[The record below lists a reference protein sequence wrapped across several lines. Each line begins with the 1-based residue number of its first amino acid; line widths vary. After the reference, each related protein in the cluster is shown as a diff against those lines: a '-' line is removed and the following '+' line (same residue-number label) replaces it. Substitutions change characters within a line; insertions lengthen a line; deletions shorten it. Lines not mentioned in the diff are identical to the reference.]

1 MRPQRLYK
9 TAEGRYYFLIDG
21 VRKYIR
27 IPKGMTES
35 ELLRLNLKTILKL
48 YGKRVKG
55 RKKRKM
61 AKFEKPVISQPL
73 KTASSAFVE
82 QGKPITEIS
91 DIVSGKE
98 RKKREQLYDDLS
110 LLAKTAVTSR
120 LGSTAPMSQVGGPA
134 VSVGPL
140 PSDAPVGP
148 SASGLPSAT
157 TSVGS
162 TPATTPTV
170 RGVSNRDLLKG
181 LTVNT
186 NGRPAPPLA
195 PVVEEETP
203 NILKGV
209 VSDAEWK
216 AIQKKINE
224 AKKQDE
230 KISQPDANFGNVN
243 PTEVAQRLRDPVEVA
258 QSKKRLKQFLR
269 TGEGTL
275 ASEGIKPK
283 STEQK
288 LAETPSFSASTGG
301 ITEPATLPKTDI
313 TTKGPPAGAMPV
325 SLYETAKAEYL
336 STLSPEEQ
344 AKAAMGFGMD
354 DGDDGLYNDELAHL
368 IRKRVGQ
375 IVPVLPSDKV
385 NQLLGYVVKG
395 DKKFAAVINTNP
407 SQSDGSGT
415 DGYRSGHWR
424 AIFIDN
430 RDDYPSC
437 EYFDPLAEGPP
448 EKSLINIMKK
458 LCKIMNPEKMCLYKQ
473 SNIRRQAKE
482 KSTCGWH
489 VAQFIDDR
497 WNGESWADASGY
509 NHYMQSQ
516 KEAVDDS
523 NHGEKEVTKYIKKYN
538 RYI

>member
-1 MRPQRLYK
+1 
-9 TAEGRYYFLIDG
+9 
-21 VRKYIR
+21 
-27 IPKGMTES
+27 MTES

-91 DIVSGKE
+91 DVISGKE
-98 RKKREQLYDDLS
+98 RKKREALYDALTTIALS
-110 LLAKTAVTSR
+110 NKPPV
-120 LGSTAPMSQVGGPA
+120 SQVGGPA

-140 PSDAPVGP
+140 PSTAPVGP
-148 SASGLPSAT
+148 SVSETGTRAP
-157 TSVGS
+157 
-162 TPATTPTV
+162 TPAGTPFTGTPAGTPAGTP
-170 RGVSNRDLLKG
+170 RVSSLGGDLFKG
-181 LTVNT
+181 LKVNT
-186 NGRPAPPLA
+186 GVAAKFPTNLST
-195 PVVEEETP
+195 VEEENLIKEARAQARKEQQQREAERAA
-203 NILKGV
+203 NILA
-209 VSDAEWK
+209 SFR
-216 AIQKKINE
+216 
-224 AKKQDE
+224 
-230 KISQPDANFGNVN
+230 QPIPEESKEDVRIGESKENATDVG
-243 PTEVAQRLRDPVEVA
+243 QRLRDPVEVS
-258 QSKKRLKQFLR
+258 QSKKRLKKYLR

-275 ASEGIKPK
+275 ASEGVKPK

-301 ITEPATLPKTDI
+301 ITEPASLPKTEI

-344 AKAAMGFGMD
+344 AKQAMGFGE
-354 DGDDGLYNDELAHL
+354 DGGDGLYNDELAQL

-407 SQSDGSGT
+407 SQSDGSGM
-415 DGYRSGHWR
+415 DGYRPGHWR

-448 EKSLINIMKK
+448 EKSLVNVMKK
-458 LCKIMNPEKMCLYKQ
+458 ICRIMNPEKMCLYKQ

-523 NHGEKEVTKYIKKYN
+523 THGEKEVMKYIKKYN

>member
-1 MRPQRLYK
+1 M
-9 TAEGRYYFLIDG
+9 
-21 VRKYIR
+21 
-27 IPKGMTES
+27 
-35 ELLRLNLKTILKL
+35 
-48 YGKRVKG
+48 VK
-55 RKKRKM
+55 
-61 AKFEKPVISQPL
+61 P
-73 KTASSAFVE
+73 
-82 QGKPITEIS
+82 S
-91 DIVSGKE
+91 DIVSSE
-98 RKKREQLYDDLS
+98 PNTPS
-110 LLAKTAVTSR
+110 PVN
-120 LGSTAPMSQVGGPA
+120 MSAEIPKGRVLKPTPK
-134 VSVGPL
+134 VS
-140 PSDAPVGP
+140 DFQ
-148 SASGLPSAT
+148 
-157 TSVGS
+157 
-162 TPATTPTV
+162 
-170 RGVSNRDLLKG
+170 KG
-181 LTVNT
+181 LFNNASANT
-186 NGRPAPPLA
+186 SGARFPSNLS
-195 PVVEEETP
+195 
-203 NILKGV
+203 NIYEDSKEDVRIGESKENATD
-209 VSDAEWK
+209 VS
-216 AIQKKINE
+216 
-224 AKKQDE
+224 
-230 KISQPDANFGNVN
+230 
-243 PTEVAQRLRDPVEVA
+243 QRLRDPVEVS
-258 QSKKRLKQFLR
+258 QSKKRLKKYLR

-275 ASEGIKPK
+275 ASEGVKPK

-301 ITEPATLPKTDI
+301 ITEPAALPKTEI

-344 AKAAMGFGMD
+344 AKQAMGFGE
-354 DGDDGLYNDELAHL
+354 DGDDGLYNDELALL

-407 SQSDGSGT
+407 SQSDGSGM
-415 DGYRSGHWR
+415 DGYRPGHWR

-448 EKSLINIMKK
+448 EKALVNVMKK
-458 LCKIMNPEKMCLYKQ
+458 ICRIMNPEKMCLYKQ

-497 WNGESWADASGY
+497 WNGESWAEASGY

-523 NHGEKEVTKYIKKYN
+523 THGEKEVSKYIKKYN